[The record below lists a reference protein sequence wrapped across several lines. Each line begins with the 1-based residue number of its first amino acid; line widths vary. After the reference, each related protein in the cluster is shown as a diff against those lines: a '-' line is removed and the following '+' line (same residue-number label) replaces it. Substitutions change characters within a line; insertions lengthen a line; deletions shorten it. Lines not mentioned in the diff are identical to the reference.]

1 VSLLSLCAVPITK
14 QKKQIY
20 FSRPVT
26 IHPNFENT
34 LNFATPSELSK
45 THGTRKPVTT
55 LNHASKFRKYCSV
68 CFENLYSWLS
78 SPRRSF
84 SGTNLSRVV
93 PFFAQL
99 SGTNLPFR
107 VSPKVHSSQPC
118 NLVYFSTRRR
128 FTVAGGRSLKE
139 NELPVSCTCTMFQV
153 SATLA
158 LRCCSAAASRSR

>member
-1 VSLLSLCAVPITK
+1 MSLLSLCAVPITK
-14 QKKQIY
+14 QKKHIY

-26 IHPNFENT
+26 THSSKLRYAETSHYSQPCIQISKM
-34 LNFATPSELSK
+34 LRLLSTPFMVVLPTVVFFWYKS
-45 THGTRKPVTT
+45 
-55 LNHASKFRKYCSV
+55 AS
-68 CFENLYSWLS
+68 
-78 SPRRSF
+78 
-84 SGTNLSRVV
+84 LSRVV

-128 FTVAGGRSLKE
+128 FTVAGGPLLYKE
-139 NELPVSCTCTMFQV
+139 NELPVSSTCTMFQV